1 MPAPTYTP
9 TSNDGLLLSYLRNQI
24 ANSATFQA
32 VVEADNATEA
42 RGSIHF
48 GLAMDGEVDATFP
61 VQAEDPWP
69 RCILRLIDDEL
80 ANRIGT
86 RVWELRPQIL
96 CVFEFNTPADYLAL
110 PQDAYLWMVDKTS
123 AIRAE
128 MLALTGNPYVDL
140 VSLRRGSLGFLP
152 REDHNGRHGLV
163 GELFASINCKG

>member
-9 TSNDGLLLSYLRNQI
+9 TSNDGLLLANLRNQI
-24 ANSATFQA
+24 AHSATFQA
-32 VVEADNATEA
+32 IVGAEDATEA
-42 RGSIHF
+42 LVSIYP
-48 GLAMDGEVDATFP
+48 GMAQDEGNDPTFP
-61 VQAEDPWP
+61 AAAPDPWP

-80 ANRIGT
+80 AGRIGT
-86 RVWELRPQIL
+86 RVWEMRPQVL
-96 CVFEFNTPADYLAL
+96 CVFEFNTPEAYLAL

-152 REDHNGRHGLV
+152 REDHNGRQGLV
-163 GELFASINCKG
+163 GELFASINCKA